1 MRKKVFLAI
10 LILSI
15 IVFLVSFW
23 TFMYYKGYRSKM
35 IRKTE
40 WQACCL
46 LLSFILV
53 LVSLEDYAMCEIT
66 ERSWALIVKGV
77 FALALGALSSWNN
90 ITYYWNNITY
100 YFLEMRIAGPIVALC
115 TILIAA
121 LYPLG
126 IESKHYKKEQ
136 KNEGEK

>member
-1 MRKKVFLAI
+1 
-10 LILSI
+10 
-15 IVFLVSFW
+15 
-23 TFMYYKGYRSKM
+23 M

-90 ITYYWNNITY
+90 ITYY
-100 YFLEMRIAGPIVALC
+100 FLGMRLAGPIVALC

>member
-35 IRKTE
+35 ISKTE

-90 ITYYWNNITY
+90 IAY

-126 IESKHYKKEQ
+126 IESKHCKKEQ